1 MGRTNIVLDDRL
13 IREAMKISGARTK
26 RQAVDIALRELI
38 DRRSVHEALRRLR
51 GKLAWEGDVKAW
63 RRARQ

>member
-13 IREAMKISGARTK
+13 IQQAMKISGARTK
-26 RQAVDIALRELI
+26 RETVDIALRELI
-38 DRRSVHEALRRLR
+38 DRRSVYEALRRLR

-63 RRARQ
+63 RRARR